1 MMISRLAIALLAL
14 TLAACGT
21 TSRKGGY
28 YQDDGPGENPPA
40 DVANIPDAVPRAEA
54 PHRYAN
60 RPYTVLGRDYVPL
73 AADTPYRATGIA
85 SWYGRKFH
93 GQKTAIG
100 ETYDMYGMT
109 AAHPTLS
116 IPSYARVTNLAN
128 GRSVVV
134 RVNDRGPFLHS
145 RIIDLSYAAA
155 AKLGYIGRGSAEVR
169 VESVGPGTAPAPDE
183 DLRRIATA
191 DQPEG
196 RRTPRSGGPEQREG
210 WSEASHLS
218 RTSLPEVDD
227 GHGIYLQLG
236 AFGNADNAANLRNQ
250 LARELDGDLRDRL
263 VIRSGGGY
271 YRVQLGPWASHD
283 EARRVADRLDELIDA
298 EPVVVRR

>member
-1 MMISRLAIALLAL
+1 MNIETHSSRRPGFASLALATLLAL

-28 YQDDGPGENPPA
+28 YQDDGPGESPPA
-40 DVANIPDAVPRAEA
+40 DVANIPDAVPRYEP

-60 RPYTVLGRDYVPL
+60 RPYTVLGHDYVPL
-73 AADTPYRATGIA
+73 KAGTPYRATGIA

-100 ETYDMYGMT
+100 ETYDMYKMT
-109 AAHPTLS
+109 AAHPTLP

-155 AKLGYIGRGSAEVR
+155 AKLGYIGHGSAKVM
-169 VESVGPGTAPAPDE
+169 VESVGPGTAPAPDANTW
-183 DLRRIATA
+183 RIATA
-191 DQPEG
+191 DY
-196 RRTPRSGGPEQREG
+196 
-210 WSEASHLS
+210 S
-218 RTSLPEVDD
+218 RKSLPEVAD

-236 AFGNADNAANLRNQ
+236 AFGNADNATNLRDQ

-263 VIRSGGGY
+263 LIRSGGGY

-283 EARRVADRLDELIDA
+283 EARRIADRLDELIDT